1 MPLKYYDSA
10 PYFDDYDQTKNY
22 QRILF
27 RPGYSVQARELTQMQ
42 TALQAQIDRFGRHV
56 FKEGSAAVGGLA
68 SLDVKFAYVKLES
81 TFVYNGTTYI
91 ADNYIDN
98 DPNNGIIG
106 TTVTGVTS
114 GITATVI
121 DVTPRIGD
129 DPLTIFVKYT
139 ASGNNNVQ
147 QLFSPGEDLLSN
159 GDIVLRVRV
168 KPYTDFPVGY
178 GSRVSVNE
186 GVFFVSGNFVYTQ
199 AATIILEKYIVDADA
214 RVVYTVSE
222 NIVTSKDDPTLT
234 DNALGYPNEAA
245 PGAHRYQIELTL
257 AKQPIALAD
266 RNEANI
272 IQLLVVKKGKVAAT
286 ARTAYSE
293 LGDVLAQRTYEESG
307 NYTVRPFQ
315 INIRELLNDNT
326 NGGLYTVAQLRDNN
340 PIALTNDTLAT
351 TYGNNRLA
359 VGLEPSVAYVNGYR
373 IQLEQTAYVEV
384 EKARDEGYIN
394 GASILSSYGTY
405 VLVTNVTSLPDINTL
420 GKMTLKNGGTAVGTA
435 RARSF
440 EYDSGT
446 IGTSAAKYKLY
457 LFDIVM
463 SIGSFT
469 DVDNIS
475 HSYGSVP
482 QFTADLVS
490 STIYDTGA
498 NSLLFRLPVNTVQSL
513 RSSGG
518 DIDFFYRVKRKF
530 EHVEVSGGLASI
542 TSNVPDE
549 TFDDS
554 DDKHWIVILE
564 STGEILPAVF
574 SSYGLTNVSL
584 SITGHNGDYVSII
597 APTSRNA
604 KEKIKTLSHTQIPI
618 SSPNTT
624 QGGIDTLPVTD
635 LFKVTAVH
643 MSANFTAD
651 ANLDDIDIKDRYFVD
666 NGQRDN
672 FYDVASLQLKPTAPA
687 PTGKL
692 VVVVDY
698 FAHQPGDY
706 SSVDSYTN
714 QVDYGDIPS
723 FQSSKGIVQLR
734 DVIDFRPTK
743 ATSGDTFNVSSG
755 FAMIR
760 PTSIVT
766 TDIQYYLPRID
777 KIYVDKNGKFG
788 VVKGISSANPVAPED
803 PKDAMVLY
811 VMRLGAYT
819 FSAADTIPNMI
830 DNKRYTMRDIG
841 KIEKRV
847 SKLEYY
853 TSLSLLEKE
862 TAGTQI
868 FDGANVRY
876 KNGFVVDSFYG
887 HNIGAITNPD
897 YSVSMDKA
905 QGRLRPMFFED
916 NTRLLWNEGSSSGLR
931 KTGSLLTLNYYQ
943 TKFIEQPYSSYAEF
957 VNPYNV
963 FSWTGDLTLSPNTD
977 EWKETQRAPD
987 VVIDQTGIYDTLVQM
1002 LDASGAIGTVWNE
1015 WQTNWTGSAQNVDT
1029 QTTVYSGDPLI
1040 TVTDTATTI
1049 TTTTTSNLSRNGVR
1063 TSIVPDTITTNMGDK
1078 VVEVNFVPFIR
1089 SRKIYFKASRMKPNT
1104 KVYAFFDGIPMGDYV
1119 TSDTFVSYADTTNA
1133 ENYLNATGHPDGSSN
1148 LVTDA
1153 NGNLQGSFVI
1163 PNTDV
1168 LKFKT
1173 GSRVFRLTN
1182 SVTNDVK
1189 RTETSAEAVYFAQG
1203 VMNTIENQVVSTRV
1217 PQISRSAVND
1227 QRVTVD
1233 KQLNT
1238 SVAQTYKWNIPVYTQ
1253 PVPTQI
1259 APGYPG
1265 FPEGSGLPPPDP
1277 TLPPEYDAVEPSI
1290 GDGAGEVPD
1299 WPVIG
1304 VTGPRNAIPNS
1315 TNPDDWPIPDYWRWD
1330 NGFQDL
1336 YVDPLAQSFII
1347 DTQGGIFATS
1357 LDIYFA
1363 QKDDT
1368 APVTVQIRTMVNGV
1382 PTQTVVPFS
1391 QTTKAAADIT
1401 VSADASVATTF
1412 LFESPV
1418 YLMQGVEYCFV
1429 VMCNSDKH
1437 KIYVSEL
1444 GEYDLTTPSYRITKQ
1459 PYNGVMF
1466 KSANASTWTPEQT
1479 KDIKFTL
1486 RRAAFAQT
1494 GTAVFNNGTVP
1505 VRSLGVDPI
1514 QTTNGSNIV
1523 RVYHKNHGHFAG
1535 LSSVTLANVTA
1546 NSGTALNGIPII
1558 QLNTTHTVVS
1568 AEIDSYTIQVT
1579 TNATS
1584 TGRGGSPDPLG
1595 SGVGAIPAVTATE
1608 NKTINVV
1615 HPIVQQSIIP
1625 ATDIAWA
1632 AKVTSGKSLAGSE
1645 APHIVSNYINLK
1657 VNDNTEF
1664 AKPQTIVSAPNV
1676 LSLSNTQ
1683 DGPHS
1688 FLLKGIMSTASENIS
1703 PVIDLDRMSV
1713 VTIANRIDNPINTAT
1728 DGYNVV
1734 HNFVPETESIGGSV
1748 LSKYITR
1755 KVELNEPATALN
1767 IFTLVNKPA
1776 GTGIKLWYKVL
1787 PSGSDTNFETLGWTL
1802 KEPDSAIPTS
1812 DNPNDFTEAQ
1822 YSITEG
1828 PSVVDGNPTGNLNGV
1843 EFTAFAVKITF
1854 TSKNSSKIPTCRD
1867 FRAIAIT

>member
-10 PYFDDYDQTKNY
+10 PYFDDYDQAKNY

-42 TALQAQIDRFGRHV
+42 TALQAQIDRFGRNV

-81 TFVYNGTTYI
+81 TFTYNSITYT
-91 ADNYIDN
+91 ADNYYEEL
-98 DPNNGIIG
+98 IG
-106 TTVTGVTS
+106 TTITGQTS
-114 GITATVI
+114 GITAIVVDATAP
-121 DVTPRIGD
+121 TLT

-139 ASGNNNVQ
+139 SSGDDNQQ
-147 QLFSPGEDLLSN
+147 QLFTQGEDLLSN
-159 GDIVLRVRV
+159 NDIVRRVRL

-186 GVFFVSGNFVYTQ
+186 GVFFVSGNFVYTPTS
-199 AATIILEKYIVDADA
+199 TIILEKYIIDADA

-222 NIVTSKDDPTLT
+222 NIVTSAEDSSLT

-257 AKQPIALAD
+257 TKQPISLAD

-272 IQLLVVKKGKVAAT
+272 IQLLVVKKGKIAAT
-286 ARTAYSE
+286 ARTTYSE
-293 LGDVLAQRTYEESG
+293 LGNILAQRTYEESG

-315 INIRELLNDNT
+315 INIRELLSDNT
-326 NGGLYTVAQLRDNN
+326 NGGLYTLAQLRADNST
-340 PIALTNDTLAT
+340 LTDNTLAT
-351 TYGNNRLA
+351 TYGENRLA

-373 IQLEQTAYVEV
+373 IQLEQTAYVEA
-384 EKARDEGYIN
+384 EKARDEGYFN
-394 GASILSSYGTY
+394 AASILSSYGNY
-405 VLVTNVTSLPDINTL
+405 VLIDTVVSLPDINTF
-420 GKMTLKNGGTAVGTA
+420 GKMTLKNSSNTSIGTA
-435 RARSF
+435 RARAL

-446 IGTSAAKYKLY
+446 IGTTGAKYKLY
-457 LFDIVM
+457 LFDIAM
-463 SIGSFT
+463 STGAFT
-469 DVDNIS
+469 DVAKVY
-475 HSYGSVP
+475 HSYGSAAA
-482 QFTADLVS
+482 FTANLIDETL
-490 STIYDTGA
+490 YNTGL

-513 RSSGG
+513 RTLDNQIDTFYHVKKKYDHRALDGSGKVTITTSSNE
-518 DIDFFYRVKRKF
+518 IF
-530 EHVEVSGGLASI
+530 EN
-542 TSNVPDE
+542 SNS
-549 TFDDS
+549 S
-554 DDKHWIVILE
+554 DWTAILE
-564 STGEILPAVF
+564 STGKVLPVVFDTVVPPLAATSATLVF
-574 SSYGLTNVSL
+574 SGHT
-584 SITGHNGDYVSII
+584 TGEYIHII
-597 APTSRNA
+597 APTRRNLR
-604 KEKIKTLSHTQIPI
+604 EKIKNFVSNHEVAI

-624 QGGIDTLPVTD
+624 GGLTDSLFVTD
-635 LFKVTAVH
+635 LYTIKAIHV
-643 MSANFTAD
+643 SANMSTD
-651 ANLDDIDIKDRYFVD
+651 ATTLDVDIQDRYYTD

-672 FYDVASLQLKPTAPA
+672 FYDVASIQLKPSASAPM
-687 PTGKL
+687 GRLL
-692 VVVVDY
+692 VVLDY
-698 FAHQPGDY
+698 FSHQPGDY
-706 SSVDSYTN
+706 FSVDSYTG
-714 QVDYGDIPS
+714 QVEYGDIPS

-743 ATSGDTFNVSSG
+743 ATSGDNFTGAASSVVS
-755 FAMIR
+755 MVR
-760 PTSIVT
+760 PTSIIT
-766 TDIQYYLPRID
+766 SDIQYYLPRID

-788 VVKGISSANPVAPED
+788 VVKGISSANPVPPED

-819 FSAADTIPNMI
+819 FSAADTIPNTI

-905 QGRLRPMFFED
+905 QGRLRPMYYED
-916 NTRLLWNEGSSSGLR
+916 NTRLLWNESASSGLR

-943 TKFIEQPYSSYAEF
+943 SKYIEQPYSSYAEF

-977 EWKETQRAPD
+977 EWKETLRTPD

-1015 WQTNWTGSAQNVDT
+1015 WQTNWTGTSQSTDVQNT
-1029 QTTVYSGDPLI
+1029 AYSGDPLI

-1049 TTTTTSNLSRNGVR
+1049 ATTTKNNQSRNGVR
-1063 TSIVPDTITTNMGDK
+1063 TSIVPDTVTTNMGDK

-1104 KVYAFFDGIPMGDYV
+1104 KVYAFFDGAPMNDYV
-1119 TSDTFVSYADTTNA
+1119 TSDTYVDYSARTDSG
-1133 ENYLNATGHPDGSSN
+1133 NYLNATGHPEGSST
-1148 LVTDA
+1148 LITDL
-1153 NGNLQGSFVI
+1153 NGDLQGSFVI
-1163 PNTDV
+1163 PNTDI

-1173 GSRVFRLTN
+1173 GSRIFRLTN
-1182 SVTNDVK
+1182 SVTNSVK
-1189 RTETSAEAVYFAQG
+1189 NTETSAESVYFAQG
-1203 VMNTIENQVVSTRV
+1203 IMNTIENHVVSTRV

-1227 QRVTVD
+1227 HRITISTES
-1233 KQLNT
+1233 NT
-1238 SVAQTYKWNIPVYTQ
+1238 TFTTSYKWNIPVYTQ
-1253 PVPTQI
+1253 PVATQTPPNDPVNPTDN
-1259 APGYPG
+1259 
-1265 FPEGSGLPPPDP
+1265 GSGLPPKDDIIIDDP
-1277 TLPPEYDAVEPSI
+1277 NI
-1290 GDGAGEVPD
+1290 GNGLNEVPD
-1299 WPVIG
+1299 WPFIG
-1304 VTGPRNAIPNS
+1304 VTGPNNALPNG
-1315 TNPDDWPIPDYWRWD
+1315 TNPNDWPAPDYWLWD

-1336 YVDPLAQSFII
+1336 YIDPLAQSFII
-1347 DTQGGIFATS
+1347 DTPGGVFATS

-1368 APVTVQIRTMVNGV
+1368 APVTLQIRTMLNGA
-1382 PTQTVVPFS
+1382 PTQQVVPFS
-1391 QTTKAAADIT
+1391 QTVKAAANIN
-1401 VSADASVATTF
+1401 VSSDASAATTF

-1494 GTAVFNNGTVP
+1494 GTAVFNNNTIP
-1505 VRSLGVDPI
+1505 VRSLGIDPI
-1514 QTTNGSNIV
+1514 QTTNASNVV
-1523 RVYHKNHGHFAG
+1523 RIYHKNHGHFAG
-1535 LSSVTLANVTA
+1535 SSFVTLANVTA
-1546 NSGTALNGIPII
+1546 NSGSALNGIPVT
-1558 QLNTTHTVVS
+1558 QLNVTHTVAS
-1568 AEIDSYTIQVT
+1568 AEIDSYTIQVS

-1584 TGRGGSPDPLG
+1584 SGRGGSPDPLNTG
-1595 SGVGAIPAVTATE
+1595 TGEIPAVTATE
-1608 NKTINVV
+1608 NKTFNII

-1632 AKVTSGKSLAGSE
+1632 AKVTTGQSLAGSE
-1645 APHIVSNYINLK
+1645 IPHILSAYVALN

-1664 AKPQTIVSAPNV
+1664 ARPQTIVSAPNV
-1676 LSLSNTQ
+1676 SSLSTGS
-1683 DGPHS
+1683 DS
-1688 FLLKGIMSTASENIS
+1688 LILKGVMTTAVENIS

-1713 VTIANRIDNPINTAT
+1713 ITIANRIDNPIEITSSIPS
-1728 DGYNVV
+1728 GYNGV
-1734 HNFVPETESIGGSV
+1734 HNFVPETESVGGSV

-1755 KVELNEPATALN
+1755 KVELNEPAAALN
-1767 IFTLVNKPA
+1767 IFTLVNKPS

-1787 PSGSDTNFETLGWTL
+1787 ASGSDTNFETLSWIGAS
-1802 KEPDSAIPTS
+1802 PDSAIPTS
-1812 DNPNDFTEAQ
+1812 DNLNDFTEAQ
-1822 YSITEG
+1822 YSITEAILG
-1828 PSVVDGNPTGNLNGV
+1828 T

-1854 TSKNSSKIPTCRD
+1854 TSENSSKVPTCRD

>member
-81 TFVYNGTTYI
+81 TFTYNSVSYT
-91 ADNYIDN
+91 ADNYYEEL
-98 DPNNGIIG
+98 IG
-106 TTVTGVTS
+106 TTVTGQTS
-114 GITATVI
+114 GITATVV
-121 DVTPRIGD
+121 DATAPTLT

-139 ASGNNNVQ
+139 SSGNDNEQ
-147 QLFSPGEDLLSN
+147 QLFTQGEDLLSN
-159 GDIVLRVRV
+159 GDIVRRVRV

-186 GVFFVSGNFVYTQ
+186 GVFFVSGNFVYTP

-222 NIVTSKDDPTLT
+222 NIVTSADDSSLT

-326 NGGLYTVAQLRDNN
+326 NGGLYTVAQLRDGN
-340 PIALTNDTLAT
+340 PTLTNDTLAT
-351 TYGNNRLA
+351 TYGENRLA

-384 EKARDEGYIN
+384 EKARDEGYFN
-394 GASILSSYGTY
+394 AASILSSYGNY
-405 VLVTNVTSLPDINTL
+405 VLVDTVVSLPDVNTF
-420 GKMTLKNGGTAVGTA
+420 GKMTLKNSSNTSIGTA
-435 RARSF
+435 RARAF

-446 IGTSAAKYKLY
+446 IGTTGAKYKLY

-463 SIGSFT
+463 SSGAFT
-469 DVDNIS
+469 DVAKVY
-475 HSYGSVP
+475 HSYGSAAA
-482 QFTADLVS
+482 FTANLVDA
-490 STIYDTGA
+490 TLYNTGS

-513 RSSGG
+513 R
-518 DIDFFYRVKRKF
+518 
-530 EHVEVSGGLASI
+530 
-542 TSNVPDE
+542 T
-549 TFDDS
+549 S
-554 DDKHWIVILE
+554 DDLIDTLYQVKKKYDHRALDGSGKVTITTSTDEIFENNTSSDWTAILE
-564 STGEILPAVF
+564 STGAVLPVVFDTFSTTSATLVF
-574 SSYGLTNVSL
+574 SGYT
-584 SITGHNGDYVSII
+584 TGDFVHVI
-597 APTSRNA
+597 APTRRNLR
-604 KEKIKTLSHTQIPI
+604 EKIKNLVSDHEVAI
-618 SSPNTT
+618 SSPTT
-624 QGGIDTLPVTD
+624 TNSLLVTD
-635 LFKVTAVH
+635 LFAIKAIH
-643 MSANFTAD
+643 MSANMSTNATTSD
-651 ANLDDIDIKDRYFVD
+651 VDIQDRYYID

-672 FYDVASLQLKPTAPA
+672 FYDVASIQLKPSASA
-687 PTGKL
+687 PTGRLL
-692 VVVVDY
+692 VVLDY
-698 FAHQPGDY
+698 FSHQPGDY
-706 SSVDSYTN
+706 FSVDSYTG
-714 QVDYGDIPS
+714 QVAYGDIPS

-743 ATSGDTFNVSSG
+743 ATSGDNFTGTGSSVVS
-755 FAMIR
+755 MVR
-760 PTSIVT
+760 PTSIIT
-766 TDIQYYLPRID
+766 SDIQYYLPRID

-943 TKFIEQPYSSYAEF
+943 TKYIEQPYSSYAEF

-1104 KVYAFFDGIPMGDYV
+1104 KVYAFFDGIPMADYV
-1119 TSDTFVSYADTTNA
+1119 TSDTFVSYADTTNS

-1153 NGNLQGSFVI
+1153 NGDLQGSFVI

-1173 GSRVFRLTN
+1173 GSRIFRLTN
-1182 SVTNDVK
+1182 SSTNDLK
-1189 RTETSAEAVYFAQG
+1189 NTETSAESVYYAQG

-1227 QRVTVD
+1227 QRVSVD
-1233 KQLNT
+1233 KQSNT
-1238 SVAQTYKWNIPVYTQ
+1238 SVSQTYKWNIPVFDQ
-1253 PVPTQI
+1253 PVQTQTPPNDPVYPT
-1259 APGYPG
+1259 
-1265 FPEGSGLPPPDP
+1265 EDGSGLPPPDP
-1277 TLPPEYDAVEPSI
+1277 TLPEEYDLLEPNI

-1304 VTGPRNAIPNS
+1304 VTGPRNAVPNNVVDNWPS
-1315 TNPDDWPIPDYWRWD
+1315 PDWWWL
-1330 NGFQDL
+1330 NTGFQDL
-1336 YVDPLAQSFII
+1336 YIDPLAQSFII
-1347 DTQGGIFATS
+1347 DTPGGVFATS

-1368 APVTVQIRTMVNGV
+1368 APVTVQIRTMINGA

-1391 QTTKAAADIT
+1391 QTTKSAADIT
-1401 VSADASVATTF
+1401 VSGDASVATTF

-1514 QTTNGSNIV
+1514 ETTNASNIV
-1523 RVYHKNHGHFAG
+1523 RVHHKNHGHFAG
-1535 LSSVTLANVTA
+1535 SSFVTLANVTA
-1546 NSGTALNGIPII
+1546 NSGTALNGIPVA

-1568 AEIDSYTIQVT
+1568 TEIDSYTVQVST
-1579 TNATS
+1579 SATS
-1584 TGRGGSPDPLG
+1584 SGRGGSPDPLG
-1595 SGVGAIPAVTATE
+1595 SGTGPIPAVTATE
-1608 NKTINVV
+1608 NKTFNVA

-1632 AKVTSGKSLAGSE
+1632 AKVTTGKSLAGSE
-1645 APHIVSNYINLK
+1645 TPHVVSAYVDLK

-1664 AKPQTIVSAPNV
+1664 TRPQTIVSAPNV
-1676 LSLSNTQ
+1676 SSLST
-1683 DGPHS
+1683 GSHS
-1688 FLLKGIMSTASENIS
+1688 FILKGVMTTAIENIS

-1713 VTIANRIDNPINTAT
+1713 VTIANRIDNPIGSAAS
-1728 DGYNVV
+1728 GYNVV
-1734 HNFVPETESIGGSV
+1734 HNFVDETEAIGGSV

-1767 IFTLVNKPA
+1767 IFTLVNKPS

-1787 PSGSDTNFETLGWTL
+1787 ASGTDTNFETLGWT
-1802 KEPDSAIPTS
+1802 EATPDSAIPTS

-1822 YSITEG
+1822 YSITEAILG
-1828 PSVVDGNPTGNLNGV
+1828 T

-1854 TSKNSSKIPTCRD
+1854 TSENSSKIPTCRD

>member
-81 TFVYNGTTYI
+81 TFTYDGNTLI
-91 ADNYIDN
+91 ADNYYEEL
-98 DPNNGIIG
+98 IG
-106 TTVTGVTS
+106 TTVTGAS
-114 GITATVI
+114 GVTATVV
-121 DVTPRIGD
+121 DATAPTLT

-139 ASGNNNVQ
+139 SSGDNNVQ

-159 GDIVLRVRV
+159 GDIVRRVRV

-186 GVFFVSGNFVYTQ
+186 GVFFVSGNFVYTP

-222 NIVTSKDDPTLT
+222 NIVTSKEDSTLT

-257 AKQPIALAD
+257 AKQPIDLAD

-315 INIRELLNDNT
+315 INIKELLNDET
-326 NGGLYTVAQLRDNN
+326 NGGLYTVAQIRAQN
-340 PIALTNDTLAT
+340 PTITSDINAI
-351 TYGNNRLA
+351 TYGDNRLA

-384 EKARDEGYIN
+384 EKARDEGYFN
-394 GASILSSYGTY
+394 VASIVSSYGNY
-405 VLVTNVTSLPDINTL
+405 VLVDTVVRLPDINTF

-435 RARSF
+435 RARAF
-440 EYDSGT
+440 EYDSGD

-463 SIGSFT
+463 STGSFT
-469 DVDNIS
+469 DVDNVYY
-475 HSYGSVP
+475 SYGGSLTSV
-482 QFTADLVS
+482 FTANLVN
-490 STIYDTGA
+490 STIYDTGS

-513 RSSGG
+513 RTSDDMIDTLYQVKKKYDNRGLDSSGKVTITPESG
-518 DIDFFYRVKRKF
+518 DEIF
-530 EHVEVSGGLASI
+530 ENN
-542 TSNVPDE
+542 TP
-549 TFDDS
+549 S
-554 DDKHWIVILE
+554 DWTAVVE
-564 STGEILPAVF
+564 STGAVLPVVFDSFSTTSATLVF
-574 SSYGLTNVSL
+574 SGYT
-584 SITGHNGDYVSII
+584 TGTFVNII
-597 APTSRNA
+597 APTRRNLA
-604 KEKIKTLSHTQIPI
+604 EKIKNLESNYPVPIPSP
-618 SSPNTT
+618 SSTMSL
-624 QGGIDTLPVTD
+624 GVTD
-635 LFKVTAVH
+635 LFAIKAIH
-643 MSANFTAD
+643 MSVNLTTD
-651 ANLDDIDIKDRYFVD
+651 AEVGDPDIKDRYYID

-672 FYDVASLQLKPTAPA
+672 FYDVATIQLKPGAAA
-687 PTGKL
+687 PTGRLL
-692 VVVVDY
+692 VILDY
-698 FAHQPGDY
+698 FSHQPGDY
-706 SSVDSYTN
+706 FSVDSYTG
-714 QVDYGDIPS
+714 QVAYGDIPS

-743 ATSGDTFNVSSG
+743 ATSGDNFTATGSSVVS
-755 FAMIR
+755 MVR
-760 PTSIVT
+760 PTSIIT

-777 KIYVDKNGKFG
+777 KIFVDKNGKFG
-788 VVKGISSANPVAPED
+788 IVKGISSANPVAPED

-887 HNIGAITNPD
+887 HNIGAITHPD
-897 YSVSMDKA
+897 YSVSMDKE

-916 NTRLLWNEGSSSGLR
+916 NTRLLWNEGASTGLR

-943 TKFIEQPYSSYAEF
+943 TKYIDQPYSSYAEF

-987 VVIDQTGIYDTLVQM
+987 VVIDQTGVYDTLVQM

-1015 WQTNWTGSAQNVDT
+1015 WKTNWTGTAQNVDT

-1049 TTTTTSNLSRNGVR
+1049 TTTTTNNLARNGVR

-1104 KVYAFFDGIPMGDYV
+1104 KVYAFFDGIPMADYV
-1119 TSDTFVSYADTTNA
+1119 TSDTFVSYSDTTDSA
-1133 ENYLNATGHPDGSSN
+1133 NYYDATGHPDGSSN

-1153 NGNLQGSFVI
+1153 NGNLEGSFVI
-1163 PNTDV
+1163 PNTSV

-1173 GSRVFRLTN
+1173 GSRIFRLTN
-1182 SVTNDVK
+1182 SSTNDVK
-1189 RTETSAEAVYFAQG
+1189 HTETSAETVYFAQG

-1217 PQISRSAVND
+1217 PQISRTAVND

-1233 KQLNT
+1233 KQSNT
-1238 SVAQTYKWNIPVYTQ
+1238 SISQTYKWNIPTFDQ
-1253 PVPTQI
+1253 IVPIQT
-1259 APGYPG
+1259 PPNDPSYST
-1265 FPEGSGLPPPDP
+1265 PEGSGLPPPDG
-1277 TLPPEYDAVEPSI
+1277 TIPPEYDAIEPNI
-1290 GDGAGEVPD
+1290 GDDPGEVPD
-1299 WPVIG
+1299 WPEIG
-1304 VTGPRNAIPNS
+1304 VTGPRNAVPNNVVDNWPS
-1315 TNPDDWPIPDYWRWD
+1315 PDWWWL
-1330 NGFQDL
+1330 NTGFQDL
-1336 YVDPLAQSFII
+1336 YIDPLAQSFII
-1347 DTQGGIFATS
+1347 DTAGGVFATS

-1368 APVTVQIRTMVNGV
+1368 APVTVQIRTMVNGA

-1391 QTTKAAADIT
+1391 QTTKAAADIN
-1401 VSADASVATTF
+1401 VSANASAATTF

-1418 YLMQGVEYCFV
+1418 YLMQGAEYCFV

-1444 GEYDLTTPSYRITKQ
+1444 GEYDITTPSYRITKQ

-1494 GTAVFNNGTVP
+1494 GTAVFNNGTIP

-1514 QTTNGSNIV
+1514 ETTNASNIV
-1523 RVYHKNHGHFAG
+1523 RVHHKNHGHFAG
-1535 LSSVTLANVTA
+1535 SSYVTLANVTA
-1546 NSGTALNGIPII
+1546 NSGTALNGIPVA

-1568 AEIDSYTIQVT
+1568 AEIDSYTVQVST
-1579 TNATS
+1579 SATS

-1595 SGVGAIPAVTATE
+1595 TGAGTIPTVTATE
-1608 NKTINVV
+1608 NKTFNVA

-1632 AKVTSGKSLAGSE
+1632 AKVTTGKSLAGGE
-1645 APHIVSNYINLK
+1645 IPHRVSAYVDLK

-1664 AKPQTIVSAPNV
+1664 TRPQTIVSAPNV
-1676 LSLSNTQ
+1676 SSLST
-1683 DGPHS
+1683 GSHS
-1688 FLLKGIMSTASENIS
+1688 FILKGVMSTAIENIS
-1703 PVIDLDRMSV
+1703 PVIDLDRVSV
-1713 VTIANRIDNPINTAT
+1713 VTVANRIDNPIGSSAS
-1728 DGYNVV
+1728 GYNVV
-1734 HNFVPETESIGGSV
+1734 HNFVPETQAIGGSV

-1767 IFTLVNKPA
+1767 IFTLVNKPS

-1787 PSGSDTNFETLGWTL
+1787 ASGTDTNFETLGWT
-1802 KEPDSAIPTS
+1802 EATPDTAIPTS
-1812 DNPNDFTEAQ
+1812 DNPNDFTETQ
-1822 YSITEG
+1822 YSVTEAILG
-1828 PSVVDGNPTGNLNGV
+1828 T

-1854 TSKNSSKIPTCRD
+1854 TSENSSKIPTCRD

>member
-10 PYFDDYDQTKNY
+10 PYFDDYDQAKNY

-81 TFVYNGTTYI
+81 TFTYDSNTFI
-91 ADNYIDN
+91 SDNYYEEL
-98 DPNNGIIG
+98 IG
-106 TTVTGVTS
+106 TTVTGQTS
-114 GITATVI
+114 GITATVV
-121 DVTPRIGD
+121 DATAPTLT

-139 ASGNNNVQ
+139 SSGSDNVQ
-147 QLFSPGEDLLSN
+147 QLFTQGEDLLSN
-159 GDIVLRVRV
+159 GDIIRRVRV
-168 KPYTDFPVGY
+168 KPYTDFPIGY

-186 GVFFVSGNFVYTQ
+186 GVFFVSGNFVYTP

-222 NIVTSKDDPTLT
+222 NIVTSKEDSTLT

-257 AKQPIALAD
+257 TKQPIALAD

-272 IQLLVVKKGKVAAT
+272 IQLLVIKKGKVTAT

-293 LGDVLAQRTYEESG
+293 LGDVLAQRTFEESG

-326 NGGLYTVAQLRDNN
+326 NGGLYTVAQLRNQYTT
-340 PIALTNDTLAT
+340 LTNDTLAT
-351 TYGNNRLA
+351 TYGNGRLA

-373 IQLEQTAYVEV
+373 IQLEQTAYIEV
-384 EKARDEGYIN
+384 EKARDEGYFN
-394 GASILSSYGTY
+394 AASILSSYGNY
-405 VLVTNVTSLPDINTL
+405 VIVDTVVSLPDINTF
-420 GKMTLKNGGTAVGTA
+420 GKMTLKNVGNTSIGTA
-435 RARSF
+435 RARAL

-446 IGTSAAKYKLY
+446 IGTTGAKYKLY

-463 SIGSFT
+463 SSGAFT
-469 DVDNIS
+469 DVTHVS
-475 HSYGSVP
+475 HSYGSAA
-482 QFTADLVS
+482 QFTANLVN
-490 STIYDTGA
+490 STIYDTGT

-513 RSSGG
+513 RTLDGMVDTLYQVKKKYDHRAIDGAGKATITTSS
-518 DIDFFYRVKRKF
+518 DEIF
-530 EHVEVSGGLASI
+530 ENN
-542 TSNVPDE
+542 TSSE
-549 TFDDS
+549 WTA
-554 DDKHWIVILE
+554 ILE
-564 STGEILPAVF
+564 SDGSVLPVVFDSFSTTSATLIFSGYTTGFVH
-574 SSYGLTNVSL
+574 V
-584 SITGHNGDYVSII
+584 I
-597 APTSRNA
+597 APTRRNLR
-604 KEKIKTLSHTQIPI
+604 EKIKNFVADHQVAIP
-618 SSPNTT
+618 SPNTT
-624 QGGIDTLPVTD
+624 PGNTDSLLVTD
-635 LFKVTAVH
+635 LFAVKAVY
-643 MSANFTAD
+643 MSANFSVNATTSD
-651 ANLDDIDIKDRYFVD
+651 VDIKDRYYID

-672 FYDVASLQLKPTAPA
+672 FYDVASIRLKSNSAAPI
-687 PTGKL
+687 GRIL
-692 VVVVDY
+692 VVLDY
-698 FAHQPGDY
+698 FSHQPGDY
-706 SSVDSYTN
+706 FSVDSYTG
-714 QVDYGDIPS
+714 QVAYGDIPS

-743 ATSGDTFNVSSG
+743 ATSGDNFTGTGSSVVS
-755 FAMIR
+755 MVR
-760 PTSIVT
+760 PTSIIT

-777 KIYVDKNGKFG
+777 KIFVDKNGKFG

-819 FSAADTIPNMI
+819 FSSADTIPNMI

-916 NTRLLWNEGSSSGLR
+916 NTRLVWNEGASSGLR

-943 TKFIEQPYSSYAEF
+943 SKFIEQPYSSYAEF

-963 FSWTGDLTLSPNTD
+963 FSWTGDVTLSPNTD

-987 VVIDQTGIYDTLVQM
+987 VVIDQTGIYDSLVQM
-1002 LDASGAIGTVWNE
+1002 VDASGAIGTVWNE
-1015 WQTNWTGSAQNVDT
+1015 WQTNWVGTAQNIDT
-1029 QTTVYSGDPLI
+1029 QATVYNGDPLI

-1049 TTTTTSNLSRNGVR
+1049 TTTNTSNLARNGVR
-1063 TSIVPDTITTNMGDK
+1063 TSIVPDTVTTNLGDK

-1104 KVYAFFDGIPMGDYV
+1104 KVYAFFDGIPMSDYV
-1119 TSDTFVSYADTTNA
+1119 TSDTYVSYSNTTDSA
-1133 ENYLNATGHPDGSSN
+1133 NYFNATGHPEGSST
-1148 LVTDA
+1148 LITDA
-1153 NGNLQGSFVI
+1153 NGNLEGSFVI
-1163 PNTDV
+1163 PNTDI

-1173 GSRVFRLTN
+1173 GSRIFRLTN
-1182 SVTNDVK
+1182 SSTNALK
-1189 RTETSAEAVYFAQG
+1189 NTETSAETAYFAQG
-1203 VMNTIENQVVSTRV
+1203 VMNTVENQVVSTRV
-1217 PQISRSAVND
+1217 PQISRSEVND
-1227 QRVTVD
+1227 QRITVD
-1233 KQLNT
+1233 KQVNT
-1238 SVAQTYKWNIPVYTQ
+1238 SVARTFNWNPVFNQ
-1253 PVPTQI
+1253 PVPVQTVSTDTNN
-1259 APGYPG
+1259 PTDN
-1265 FPEGSGLPPPDP
+1265 GSGLPPKDDTVIDDP
-1277 TLPPEYDAVEPSI
+1277 NI
-1290 GDGAGEVPD
+1290 GDGAGEVPN
-1299 WPVIG
+1299 WPNIG
-1304 VTGPRNAIPNS
+1304 ITGPDNAVPS
-1315 TNPDDWPIPDYWRWD
+1315 DVVDTWASPDWWWDWTN
-1330 NGFQDL
+1330 FQEDT

-1347 DTQGGIFATS
+1347 DTPGGVFATS

-1368 APVTVQIRTMVNGV
+1368 APVTVQIRTMVNGA

-1391 QTTKAAADIT
+1391 QTVKSAADIT
-1401 VSADASVATTF
+1401 VSDNASIATTF
-1412 LFESPV
+1412 TFESPV

-1479 KDIKFTL
+1479 KDIKFSL
-1486 RRAAFAQT
+1486 RRAAFAQN
-1494 GTAVFNNGTVP
+1494 GQAVFNNAPVP

-1514 QTTNGSNIV
+1514 ETTNASNIV

-1535 LSSVTLANVTA
+1535 SSFVTLANVTA
-1546 NSGTALNGIPII
+1546 NSGSALNGIPVS

-1568 AEIDSYTIQVT
+1568 VEIDSYTIQVAA
-1579 TNATS
+1579 NATS
-1584 TGRGGSPDPLG
+1584 SGRSGSPDPLSTG
-1595 SGVGAIPAVTATE
+1595 TGAIPAVTATE
-1608 NKTINVV
+1608 NKTFNVI

-1625 ATDIAWA
+1625 STDISWQ
-1632 AKVTSGKSLAGSE
+1632 AKVTTGRSLAGTE
-1645 APHIVSNYINLK
+1645 TPHTVSGYVDLK

-1664 AKPQTIVSAPNV
+1664 TRPQTIVSAPNV
-1676 LSLSNTQ
+1676 SSLST
-1683 DGPHS
+1683 GAYS
-1688 FLLKGIMSTASENIS
+1688 FIMKGSMSTASENIS
-1703 PVIDLDRMSV
+1703 PVIDLDRVSV
-1713 VTIANRIDNPINTAT
+1713 VTVANRIDNPIGSLTS
-1728 DGYNVV
+1728 GYNEV
-1734 HNFVPETESIGGSV
+1734 HNFVDETQAIGGSV

-1755 KVELNEPATALN
+1755 KIELNEPATALN
-1767 IFTLVNKPA
+1767 IFTLVNQPSGA
-1776 GTGIKLWYKVL
+1776 GIKLWYKVL
-1787 PSGSDTNFETLGWTL
+1787 ASGTDTNFETLGWT
-1802 KEPDSAIPTS
+1802 EATPDTAIPTS

-1822 YSITEG
+1822 YTITEAI
-1828 PSVVDGNPTGNLNGV
+1828 LGV

-1854 TSKNSSKIPTCRD
+1854 TSENSSKIPTCRD

>member
-81 TFVYNGTTYI
+81 TFTYGGNTLI
-91 ADNYIDN
+91 ADNYYEEL
-98 DPNNGIIG
+98 IG
-106 TTVTGVTS
+106 TTVTGQTS
-114 GITATVI
+114 GITATVV
-121 DVTPRIGD
+121 DATAPTLT

-139 ASGNNNVQ
+139 SSGNDNVQ
-147 QLFSPGEDLLSN
+147 QLFTQAEDLLSD
-159 GDIVLRVRV
+159 GDIVRRVRL

-186 GVFFVSGNFVYTQ
+186 GVFFVSGNFVYTP

-222 NIVTSKDDPTLT
+222 NIVTSADDSTLT

-326 NGGLYTVAQLRDNN
+326 NGGLYTVTQLRDQY
-340 PIALTNDTLAT
+340 AELTNNTLAT
-351 TYGNNRLA
+351 TYGENRLA

-373 IQLEQTAYVEV
+373 IQLEQTAYIEV
-384 EKARDEGYIN
+384 EKARDEGYFN
-394 GASILSSYGTY
+394 AASILASYGNY
-405 VLVTNVTSLPDINTL
+405 VIVDNVTSLPDINTF
-420 GKMTLKNGGTAVGTA
+420 GKMTLKNGGTSVGTA
-435 RARSF
+435 RARAF

-463 SIGSFT
+463 STGSFT
-469 DVDNIS
+469 DVDNVY
-475 HSYGSVP
+475 HSYGSAAA
-482 QFTADLVS
+482 FAADLVN

-513 RSSGG
+513 R
-518 DIDFFYRVKRKF
+518 
-530 EHVEVSGGLASI
+530 
-542 TSNVPDE
+542 T
-549 TFDDS
+549 S
-554 DDKHWIVILE
+554 DDLIDTIYQVKKKYDHRQTDGVGKVTITTSSDEIFENNSSNDWTAILE
-564 STGEILPAVF
+564 TDGSVLPVVFDTFSTTSATLVF
-574 SSYGLTNVSL
+574 S
-584 SITGHNGDYVSII
+584 GHNNAYVHVI
-597 APTSRNA
+597 APTRRNLR
-604 KEKIKTLSHTQIPI
+604 EKIKNFVSDHEVAI

-624 QGGIDTLPVTD
+624 PGDTDSLLVTD
-635 LFKVTAVH
+635 LFAVKAVH
-643 MSANFTAD
+643 MSANFSTNATTSD
-651 ANLDDIDIKDRYFVD
+651 VDIKDRYYID

-672 FYDVASLQLKPTAPA
+672 FYDVASIQLKSNATA
-687 PTGKL
+687 PTGRIL
-692 VVVVDY
+692 VVLDY
-698 FAHQPGDY
+698 FSHQPGDY
-706 SSVDSYTN
+706 FSVDSYTG
-714 QVDYGDIPS
+714 QAEYGDIPS

-743 ATSGDTFNVSSG
+743 ATSGDNFTGTGSSVVS
-755 FAMIR
+755 MIR
-760 PTSIVT
+760 PTSIIT
-766 TDIQYYLPRID
+766 SDIQYYLPRID
-777 KIYVDKNGKFG
+777 KIFVDKNGKFG

-887 HNIGAITNPD
+887 HNIGAITHPD

-905 QGRLRPMFFED
+905 QGRLRPMFYED
-916 NTRLLWNEGSSSGLR
+916 NTRLVWNEGSSSGLR

-943 TKFIEQPYSSYAEF
+943 SKYIEQPYSSYAEF

-1002 LDASGAIGTVWNE
+1002 LDSSGAIGTVWNE
-1015 WQTNWTGSAQNVDT
+1015 WQTNWTGSSQNVDT
-1029 QTTVYSGDPLI
+1029 QTTVYDGNPLI

-1049 TTTTTSNLSRNGVR
+1049 TTTTTSNLARNGVR

-1104 KVYAFFDGIPMGDYV
+1104 KVYAFFDGIPMADYV
-1119 TSDTFVSYADTTNA
+1119 TEDTFVSYSGSTDSS
-1133 ENYLNATGHPDGSSN
+1133 NYFNATGHPDGSSN

-1153 NGNLQGSFVI
+1153 NGDLEGSFVI
-1163 PNTDV
+1163 PNTGV

-1173 GSRVFRLTN
+1173 GERIFRLTN
-1182 SVTNDVK
+1182 SSTNDIK
-1189 RTETSAEAVYFAQG
+1189 NTETSAETVYYAQG
-1203 VMNTIENQVVSTRV
+1203 IMNTVENQVVSTRV

-1233 KQLNT
+1233 KHSNT
-1238 SVAQTYKWNIPVYTQ
+1238 SVSQTYEWHIPNSTQ

-1259 APGYPG
+1259 APGSVG

-1277 TLPPEYDAVEPSI
+1277 TLPEEYDLLEPSI

-1299 WPVIG
+1299 WPEIG
-1304 VTGPRNAIPNS
+1304 VTGPDNAVPSNTVDS
-1315 TNPDDWPIPDYWRWD
+1315 WPSPDWWWKQQA
-1330 NGFQDL
+1330 GFQDL
-1336 YVDPLAQSFII
+1336 YIDPLAQSFII
-1347 DTQGGIFATS
+1347 DTPGGVFATS

-1368 APVTVQIRTMVNGV
+1368 APVTVQIRTMVNGA

-1391 QTTKAAADIT
+1391 QTIKAAADIT
-1401 VSADASVATTF
+1401 VSTDASAATTF

-1418 YLMQGVEYCFV
+1418 YLMQGAEYCFV

-1444 GEYDLTTPSYRITKQ
+1444 GEYDITTPSYRITKQ

-1494 GTAVFNNGTVP
+1494 GEAVFNNVTVP
-1505 VRSLGVDPI
+1505 VRSLDVDPI
-1514 QTTNGSNIV
+1514 ETTNASNIV

-1535 LSSVTLANVTA
+1535 SSFVTLANVTA
-1546 NSGTALNGIPII
+1546 NSGSALNGIPVS

-1568 AEIDSYTIQVT
+1568 AEIDSYTVQVST
-1579 TNATS
+1579 SATS
-1584 TGRGGSPDPLG
+1584 SGRGGSPDPLG
-1595 SGVGAIPAVTATE
+1595 SGTGAIPAVTATE
-1608 NKTINVV
+1608 NKTFNVA

-1632 AKVTSGKSLAGSE
+1632 AKVTTGKSLAGSE
-1645 APHIVSNYINLK
+1645 TPHVVSAYVDLK

-1664 AKPQTIVSAPNV
+1664 TRPQTIVSAPNV
-1676 LSLSNTQ
+1676 SSLST
-1683 DGPHS
+1683 GSHS
-1688 FLLKGIMSTASENIS
+1688 FILKGVMSTAIENIS
-1703 PVIDLDRMSV
+1703 PVIDLDRVSV
-1713 VTIANRIDNPINTAT
+1713 VTIANRIDNPIGSSAS
-1728 DGYNVV
+1728 GYNVV
-1734 HNFVPETESIGGSV
+1734 HNFVAETEAIGGSV

-1767 IFTLVNKPA
+1767 IFTLVNKPS

-1787 PSGSDTNFETLGWTL
+1787 ASGTDTNFETLGWTQAT
-1802 KEPDSAIPTS
+1802 PDTAIPTS
-1812 DNPNDFTEAQ
+1812 DNPNDFTETQ
-1822 YSITEG
+1822 YSITEAI
-1828 PSVVDGNPTGNLNGV
+1828 LGV

-1854 TSKNSSKIPTCRD
+1854 TSENSSKIPTCRD